1 MTTENDTPAV
11 VLTKAQNRR
20 RWAGL
25 AVVASAQLVA
35 MLDETVINIA
45 LPSAQKSLGMAS
57 ADRQWIIT
65 AYTLAFGSLLLF
77 GGRLADRFG
86 PKRTFMVGITGFAI
100 MSAVGGSATSGG
112 WLIAAR
118 ALQGVFAAILSPSTL
133 SMVTA
138 LFDDKK
144 ERAKAFGIYSGIIAS
159 GAILGLLV
167 GGMVTEY
174 LSWRWCLFINV
185 PIAAL
190 ALAAAPML
198 LPNVRGDRTA
208 RPNVQDVLLTVAG
221 MAALVFGFS
230 EVEGHGWGST
240 RVLVLLALSAVLL
253 TGFVLRQTRAQ
264 QPLLPLRV
272 VRDRNRAGSFLAV
285 ALAEFGLL
293 GISLFA
299 SYQLQVI
306 MHYSPVKA
314 GLAFLPMVAVTVVA
328 ATQIAARLMPRV
340 PSRWL
345 IGPGLL
351 CIAAGVAMFNLMS
364 TDSTYLGTILPTWTV
379 LGFGLG
385 LITPSATNMVMYG
398 TLPNDRGI
406 TAAFRTTSQQVG
418 GSVGLAL
425 ANTIAASAI
434 ASFVTAH
441 PTGHMSADYTARAL
455 VHGTAVAATWS
466 SVLIA
471 VGTIAVFWL
480 VNSRP
485 EPQASPSDGGKAPA
499 EPVTP

>member
-1 MTTENDTPAV
+1 M
-11 VLTKAQNRR
+11 
-20 RWAGL
+20 
-25 AVVASAQLVA
+25 
-35 MLDETVINIA
+35 
-45 LPSAQKSLGMAS
+45 
-57 ADRQWIIT
+57 
-65 AYTLAFGSLLLF
+65 
-77 GGRLADRFG
+77 
-86 PKRTFMVGITGFAI
+86 
-100 MSAVGGSATSGG
+100 
-112 WLIAAR
+112 
-118 ALQGVFAAILSPSTL
+118 
-133 SMVTA
+133 
-138 LFDDKK
+138 
-144 ERAKAFGIYSGIIAS
+144 
-159 GAILGLLV
+159 
-167 GGMVTEY
+167 
-174 LSWRWCLFINV
+174 
-185 PIAAL
+185 
-190 ALAAAPML
+190 
-198 LPNVRGDRTA
+198 
-208 RPNVQDVLLTVAG
+208 
-221 MAALVFGFS
+221 
-230 EVEGHGWGST
+230 
-240 RVLVLLALSAVLL
+240 
-253 TGFVLRQTRAQ
+253 
-264 QPLLPLRV
+264 

-364 TDSTYLGTILPTWTV
+364 TESTYLGTILPTWTV

>member
-1 MTTENDTPAV
+1 
-11 VLTKAQNRR
+11 
-20 RWAGL
+20 
-25 AVVASAQLVA
+25 
-35 MLDETVINIA
+35 
-45 LPSAQKSLGMAS
+45 
-57 ADRQWIIT
+57 
-65 AYTLAFGSLLLF
+65 
-77 GGRLADRFG
+77 
-86 PKRTFMVGITGFAI
+86 
-100 MSAVGGSATSGG
+100 
-112 WLIAAR
+112 
-118 ALQGVFAAILSPSTL
+118 
-133 SMVTA
+133 
-138 LFDDKK
+138 
-144 ERAKAFGIYSGIIAS
+144 
-159 GAILGLLV
+159 
-167 GGMVTEY
+167 MVTEY

-190 ALAAAPML
+190 ALAAAPPL

-208 RPNVQDVLLTVAG
+208 RPNVPDVALTVLG
-221 MAALVFGFS
+221 MAALVVGFS
-230 EVEGHGWGST
+230 EVEGHGWGSA
-240 RVLVLLALSAVLL
+240 RVLVLLALSVVLL
-253 TGFVLRQTRAQ
+253 TAFVLRQTRAR

-272 VRDRNRAGSFLAV
+272 VRDRNRAGAFLAV

-306 MHYSPVKA
+306 MHYSPVRA

-328 ATQIAARLMPRV
+328 ATQIAARLMPRI
-340 PSRWL
+340 PTRWL

-364 TDSTYLGTILPTWTV
+364 AESTYLGTILPTWTV
-379 LGFGLG
+379 LGLGLG
-385 LITPSATNMVMYG
+385 LITPSATHTVMYG

-425 ANTIAASAI
+425 TNTVAASAI

-441 PTGHMSADYTARAL
+441 PTGNMSADYTARAL

-466 SVLIA
+466 GVLIA

-480 VNSRP
+480 VNSHP
-485 EPQASPSDGGKAPA
+485 EPKAPPPVA
-499 EPVTP
+499 E